1 MSKKSFTEELVACKR
16 NGGVLYF
23 AYGDVH
29 LPVVYDE
36 VLDIVSEKMPQE
48 DVSLTVDYKLNL
60 LDNLSNLQDKLL
72 EKHPELTE

>member
-1 MSKKSFTEELVACKR
+1 MSKKSFKEELVAYKR
-16 NGGVLYF
+16 NGGVLCF

-36 VLDIVSEKMPQE
+36 ERDIVSVKVSPEN
-48 DVSLTVDYKLNL
+48 VSLTVDYKLNL

-72 EKHPELTE
+72 ERYPELTE